1 MRRGWLRRNRLTTT
15 LLHTIRLCGRV
26 WLPLLLLAASTFR
39 RATHPEP
46 VHQVKIK
53 PISLV
58 KSLSGGL
65 GPKTRRP
72 PGRLCRAFRIP
83 VFCSSAVGIPLVPT
97 QASIL
102 SYSRASST
110 PPASQTEKEYEK
122 AAQIKS
128 DDFGE
133 NERDALHN
141 GHLVLNL
148 AAPHDGTSQC
158 PLVSTPCYSKRLT
171 SALLLLEMVL
181 HDWGSGS
188 V

>member
-26 WLPLLLLAASTFR
+26 WLPLLLLAASAFR

-46 VHQVKIK
+46 VRQVKIK

-83 VFCSSAVGIPLVPT
+83 VFALLLLGYRSCLHRRVSYPT
-97 QASIL
+97 RVLRQH
-102 SYSRASST
+102 RRRFRQKRNT
-110 PPASQTEKEYEK
+110 KK
-122 AAQIKS
+122 RRKIKS

-133 NERDALHN
+133 NERDALHLIISDPLR
-141 GHLVLNL
+141 HL
-148 AAPHDGTSQC
+148 
-158 PLVSTPCYSKRLT
+158 
-171 SALLLLEMVL
+171 
-181 HDWGSGS
+181 
-188 V
+188 

>member
-39 RATHPEP
+39 RATHPES
-46 VHQVKIK
+46 VRQVKIK

-83 VFCSSAVGIPLVPT
+83 VFCSFAVGIPLVPT

-110 PPASQTEKEYEK
+110 PPAIQTEKEYEK

-133 NERDALHN
+133 NERDALHSTAT
-141 GHLVLNL
+141 GRDEVHTARYVATAE
-148 AAPHDGTSQC
+148 AAASLQI
-158 PLVSTPCYSKRLT
+158 
-171 SALLLLEMVL
+171 
-181 HDWGSGS
+181 
-188 V
+188 